1 METWLSFVILGEV
14 LITLFILCGFMHEDK
29 FILFEDKIIYNV
41 KLRINAYRRYKN
53 AMARQKLNSAVRFTP
68 EVPQRAS
75 AQQNSRAA

>member
-14 LITLFILCGFMHEDK
+14 LITLFILWGFMHEDK

-53 AMARQKLNSAVRFTP
+53 AMARQKLNTTVRFTP
-68 EVPQRAS
+68 EVPQRTA
-75 AQQNSRAA
+75 AQKNSRAA